1 MGRQKA
7 RKKVLLIEP
16 NYSNKFPPIGLM
28 KLATYHRNLGNWDVV
43 FYKGDLVTFVI
54 DRITDKCIAELLLI
68 DSSIDWSIRK
78 DKIFEYI
85 KTRKRDVFESIGIDD
100 SDFSLLLSG
109 KLDDYKN
116 YYWKGIW
123 KKETEWNRVCVTTL
137 LPFYCD
143 ITVETIKFD
152 T

>member
-1 MGRQKA
+1 MGKPKA

-54 DRITDKCIAELLLI
+54 DRITDKCIAELQLI
-68 DSSIDWSIRK
+68 DNSIDWTIRK

-85 KTRKRDVFESIGIDD
+85 RTRKRDVFESIGIDD
-100 SDFSLLLSG
+100 SAFYLLLSE

-116 YYWKGIW
+116 YFWKGIW
-123 KKETEWNRVCVTTL
+123 
-137 LPFYCD
+137 
-143 ITVETIKFD
+143 
-152 T
+152 